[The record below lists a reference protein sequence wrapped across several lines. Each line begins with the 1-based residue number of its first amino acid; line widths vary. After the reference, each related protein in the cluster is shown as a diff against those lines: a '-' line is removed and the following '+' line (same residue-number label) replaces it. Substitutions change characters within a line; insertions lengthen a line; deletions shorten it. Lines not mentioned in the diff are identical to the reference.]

1 MVLYKEAGVELVQA
15 RGQEGRFLWDGQQMR
30 LGAYR
35 FGDTWQLAV
44 QSSTGGEIVSLS
56 LDDAQTLKEASD
68 MLRYGFFLRRE
79 GNESLISHLEEI
91 GLLTIASTPS

>member
-1 MVLYKEAGVELVQA
+1 
-15 RGQEGRFLWDGQQMR
+15 MR

-44 QSSTGGEIVSLS
+44 QNSTGGEIVSVS
-56 LDDAQTLKEASD
+56 LDDAQTLKEATD

-79 GNESLISHLEEI
+79 GNEALIRQLVES
-91 GLLTIASTPS
+91 GLLTVASTPA

>member
-15 RGQEGRFLWDGQQMR
+15 RGQEGRFYWDGRQMR

-35 FGDTWQLAV
+35 FGDTWKLAV
-44 QSSTGGEIVSLS
+44 QSSSGGEIVSLS
-56 LDDAQTLKEASD
+56 LDDAQTLKEATD

-79 GNESLISHLEEI
+79 GNDALIRQLEEA
-91 GLLTIASTPS
+91 GLLTVAPTPA